1 MQETVLSVALEII
14 AAVVAA
20 SVFVIDCLRQEAA
33 AAAVR
38 IAARKSS
45 R

>member
-1 MQETVLSVALEII
+1 MHETVLSVGLEIV

-38 IAARKSS
+38 VAPPK
-45 R
+45 